1 MGDRVYGAAVVGLVA
16 LVAILSVL
24 VFQAWSGS
32 HAHAETAMSATNML
46 AVTGRVAT
54 DTSVLYVIDT
64 DKKQMAVYSAFG
76 GHRVRFVGARKIKYD
91 FELIEFND
99 ETPQDFR
106 VNALARKFRD
116 AQKKDQ
122 DPKDDRRPPK

>member
-1 MGDRVYGAAVVGLVA
+1 MGDRVYRAAVVGLVA

-32 HAHAETAMSATNML
+32 HAQAETAMNAPNML

-76 GHRVRFVGARKIKYD
+76 GRRVRFVGARKIKYD
-91 FELIEFND
+91 FELVEFND
-99 ETPQDFR
+99 ETPQAFR
-106 VNALARKFRD
+106 VNALATKFRE
-116 AQKKDQ
+116 AQKKDE
-122 DPKDDRRPPK
+122 DKKDGDRRK